1 MGLNFR
7 GSANPIPFKVRSELG
22 PDAYVCLRAK
32 VLYSGGL
39 FIASLSLKSATVMS
53 SNVAWKRSENG
64 TDMSFCE
71 GGGGTWSASQAL
83 IVFLVTNIL
92 AHAATIRI
100 PAGSNTSTT
109 VLLIIGAI
117 LLPVTAGDS
126 AFRSLGRWLKW
137 CYTRDRKRTSL
148 VRSDKFLDA
157 ATSGAVAICV
167 PLKFAPLLIGRW
179 ELVDNQRTIV
189 MLDDTTYFRRPHK
202 NDNDLGFKPV
212 ARFTRYM
219 PFILP
224 SNVKFS
230 GNYLNFKIP
239 PSSSALPSILA
250 IVQIVLSVRQLKISY
265 EPSINAKGL
274 SSPYL
279 AVIPYVLMSLV
290 NLVAN
295 TLVGSYRRVT
305 MLRMEKDKL
314 PQFNEVYIVNCLRE
328 ECAGNKNCSE
338 KHPVRVLSK
347 RSGAGFHE
355 SVDKGSSEPNASTL
369 DHTQDPSFEGL
380 FTYLK

>member
-1 MGLNFR
+1 
-7 GSANPIPFKVRSELG
+7 
-22 PDAYVCLRAK
+22 
-32 VLYSGGL
+32 
-39 FIASLSLKSATVMS
+39 MS
-53 SNVAWKRSENG
+53 PNVAWKRGDNV
-64 TDMSFCE
+64 TDTVFCKD
-71 GGGGTWSASQAL
+71 GGGTWPASQAL

-117 LLPVTAGDS
+117 LLPVIAGDS

-137 CYTRDRKRTSL
+137 CCSRDRKRTSL
-148 VRSDKFLDA
+148 VRSDKFVDA

-179 ELVDNQRTIV
+179 ELVDDHRIIV
-189 MLDDTTYFRRPHK
+189 MLHDTTYFRRPLK
-202 NDNDLGFKPV
+202 KDDELGFKPV

-224 SNVKFS
+224 SNVKFNNRYS
-230 GNYLNFKIP
+230 NFKIP
-239 PSSSALPSILA
+239 PSSSALPSIIA
-250 IVQIVLSVRQLKISY
+250 IVQIVLSARQLKITYGS
-265 EPSINAKGL
+265 SIIKNGL

-305 MLRMEKDKL
+305 MLPMEKDEL
-314 PQFNEVYIVNCLRE
+314 PEFNEVYIVNCLRE
-328 ECAGNKNCSE
+328 ECAGSKNCSE
-338 KHPVRVLSK
+338 IHPLRVLSLSK
-347 RSGAGFHE
+347 TSGAGSE
-355 SVDKGSSEPNASTL
+355 SVSKGSSEPNPSTPH
-369 DHTQDPSFEGL
+369 HTQDLSFEGL

>member
-1 MGLNFR
+1 MLTW
-7 GSANPIPFKVRSELG
+7 A
-22 PDAYVCLRAK
+22 CMLRFN
-32 VLYSGGL
+32 LS
-39 FIASLSLKSATVMS
+39 ASLSLTSATLMS
-53 SNVAWKRSENG
+53 SNIAWKRTENG
-64 TDMSFCE
+64 TDTPFCE
-71 GGGGTWSASQAL
+71 GGGGTWAATQSL

-117 LLPVTAGDS
+117 LLPVMAGDS
-126 AFRSLGRWLKW
+126 AFHSLGRWLKW

-148 VRSDKFLDA
+148 VRSDKFTDA

-179 ELVDNQRTIV
+179 ELVDDQRTIV
-189 MLDDTTYFRRPHK
+189 MLDDTSYFRRPPAK
-202 NDNDLGFKPV
+202 ESDLGFKPA

-224 SNVKFS
+224 SNVEFTD
-230 GNYLNFKIP
+230 YLKIKIP
-239 PSSSALPSILA
+239 PSSSALPSIIA
-250 IVQIVLSVRQLKISY
+250 IVQIFLSARQLKINY
-265 EPSINAKGL
+265 GPSINQNGL

-290 NLVAN
+290 NLLAN

-305 MLRMEKDKL
+305 MLRMKKDKL
-314 PQFNEVYIVNCLRE
+314 PEFNEVYIVNCLRE
-328 ECAGNKNCSE
+328 ECAGSKDCSE
-338 KHPVRVLSK
+338 RHRLKILSK
-347 RSGAGFHE
+347 RSAGVPE
-355 SVDKGSSEPNASTL
+355 SVDNGSEPKAATPDQAQGPL
-369 DHTQDPSFEGL
+369 FEGL
-380 FTYLK
+380 CRLSK